1 MSIMSGTISALVMTI
16 FKAGSTMN
24 FFNCRP
30 PHKSAYPKSLSKLF
44 FMAFIV
50 AISSFYSYASW
61 ASCSITGPIDRLI
74 ANIPTGDTQIDGS
87 VPINTELRLLYPLYD
102 VNLDTTVS
110 CAGDKP
116 TLEIN
121 SNHPI
126 TGTYNGANVYETG
139 IPGIGMTLYQ
149 QSPGVDPD
157 GTIIGYLP
165 ITKTSTTNSRT
176 ISQNGRYGIVLIKT
190 GDIYTD
196 GQIPTSSI
204 LFRGNISNYGDL
216 NVMNVRLARPISIKI
231 LRPTCTVNRP
241 NFNVDL
247 GAVSV
252 ADFNSSGRTTPK
264 DFAIDLT
271 CTGGTSTR
279 NVHVTLTDANNPGNT
294 TTQLNLSPDS
304 DALGIAL
311 EVNNRYGLVNFGPDL
326 SGTGNPGQWF
336 DGAAGVGSYS
346 IPLSVNYV
354 RLPGPIKGGSA
365 NSGVT
370 YTLNY
375 D

>member
-1 MSIMSGTISALVMTI
+1 MIIHFANQYTDVSGRY
-16 FKAGSTMN
+16 AGNLPVT
-24 FFNCRP
+24 
-30 PHKSAYPKSLSKLF
+30 
-44 FMAFIV
+44 
-50 AISSFYSYASW
+50 SSF
-61 ASCSITGPIDRLI
+61 
-74 ANIPTGDTQIDGS
+74 
-87 VPINTELRLLYPLYD
+87 NTETPRYIIYTRP
-102 VNLDTTVS
+102 N
-110 CAGDKP
+110 
-116 TLEIN
+116 
-121 SNHPI
+121 
-126 TGTYNGANVYETG
+126 ANY
-139 IPGIGMTLYQ
+139 
-149 QSPGVDPD
+149 
-157 GTIIGYLP
+157 II
-165 ITKTSTTNSRT
+165 S
-176 ISQNGRYGIVLIKT
+176 LIKT
-190 GDIYTD
+190 GEIYTD
-196 GQIPTSSI
+196 GQILPNAVLI
-204 LFRGNISNYGDL
+204 RGNLYENNNFNFL
-216 NVMNVRLARPISIKI
+216 NVRLAAPINVTI
-231 LRPTCTVNRP
+231 LRPTCAVNRP
-241 NFNVDL
+241 DINVDL

-252 ADFNSSGRTTPK
+252 ADFNSSGRTTPQ
-264 DFAIDLT
+264 DFAINLT

-311 EVNNRYGLVNFGPDL
+311 EVNNRHGLVNFGPDL